1 MAQRLIEI
9 TVPDSETARVRA
21 MLEPMGITRL
31 TEHPNENGL
40 TSFTIVTEVS
50 KVESI
55 LDTLRAWTGRAEGV
69 FAHVLAVEAVVPS
82 AREEQEKEKEE
93 AEETEEESDEK
104 EKKSPARIA
113 RQELH
118 DTLEAEAALTRNYLL
133 FTAFSTV
140 VVAIGL
146 VRDNPAVVIGGMV
159 IAPLLGPN
167 MALALATTLADKPL
181 ALRSLRTNIAG
192 VALAAAISALFGLF
206 LNPDQS
212 VVEVTSRTTIDLSD
226 TLLALAAGAA
236 GALAFTTGAAGSIV
250 GVMVAV
256 ALLPPL
262 VVAVLLAV
270 NGRMDE
276 ASRAFLLLAS
286 NVVCVNLA
294 GVAVFLYKG
303 LRPRL
308 WWEAERSRKMA
319 YRAMWVWVIL
329 LVVLSGLIL
338 LSNVTT

>member
-1 MAQRLIEI
+1 M
-9 TVPDSETARVRA
+9 PDPETQRVRA
-21 MLEPMGITRL
+21 MLEPMGIARL

-40 TSFTIVTEVS
+40 TSFTIVTEAE

-55 LDTLRAWTGRAEGV
+55 LDTLRAWTGQAEGV

-82 AREEQEKEKEE
+82 AREEKEK
-93 AEETEEESDEK
+93 AEESGDPPEEEE
-104 EKKSPARIA
+104 KSPARIA

-118 DTLEAEAALTRNYLL
+118 DSLEAEGALTRNFLL

-181 ALRSLRTNIAG
+181 AIRSLKTNIAG
-192 VALAAAISALFGLF
+192 VALAATISALFGLF

-212 VVEVTSRTTIDLSD
+212 VVQITSRTTIDLSD

-270 NGRMDE
+270 NGRTDE

-319 YRAMWVWVIL
+319 FRAMSVWVVL
-329 LVVLSGLIL
+329 LVVLSGLIV